1 MRTGMQEI
9 NKTEDDILY
18 SVAYSP
24 IRILVSWLINAL
36 GIYLVIG
43 TTVEVIKAGEY
54 GLGIFWVVLSQIS
67 N

>member
-9 NKTEDDILY
+9 NKTEDNILY
-18 SVAYSP
+18 FVAYSP

-43 TTVEVIKAGEY
+43 TMDLPRFHGQLVKLQV
-54 GLGIFWVVLSQIS
+54 
-67 N
+67 